1 MESASERFLSHYSP
15 QSLEIGDHR
24 YHESKS
30 MAPQESCVG
39 RQITPARILRPHKS
53 LEILRSKL
61 SKGLFYMSFSPYRIL
76 NSRTSI
82 SGALPKCSYQ
92 RSRVGLDLIGAQT
105 SGDIVAGFCWWKG
118 SSTASINTI
127 NLGLIKNNT
136 PSSD

>member
-53 LEILRSKL
+53 LEI
-61 SKGLFYMSFSPYRIL
+61 RIL